1 MPSIRIDYLEEDCFQ
16 SAQAE
21 AFLSQSFT
29 AEILSRA
36 KINEHPAAMIASGAI
51 LSYVNQT
58 QKINPQHISE
68 IKWYSTENFL
78 LLDDTARRNLE
89 IFSTI
94 QDNSKA
100 GSLFSLFHETLTP
113 MGTRRLRWWM
123 NYPLVN
129 AEKSKQ
135 DWPRLPK

>member
-1 MPSIRIDYLEEDCFQ
+1 M
-16 SAQAE
+16 SAA
-21 AFLSQSFT
+21 
-29 AEILSRA
+29 
-36 KINEHPAAMIASGAI
+36 GAI

-89 IFSTI
+89 IFATI

-100 GSLFSLFHETLTP
+100 GSLFSLINETLTP
-113 MGTRRLRWWM
+113 MGTRRLRWWL
-123 NYPLVN
+123 NYPLVD
-129 AEKSKQ
+129 AEKIRT
-135 DWPRLPK
+135 RLAASCRNKRKSYFAVEFAQNFIRHL